1 MTKKE
6 FKPSEADILASLIK
20 RSGKTEMVSA
30 SIQRSHRFPLHLFTK
45 IENMAR
51 MADVSVST
59 IINQLIEV
67 GIESVKL
74 NLTDKEIEEINIISP
89 EQLDRPFKQI
99 NTFKEN
105 NSKK

>member
-1 MTKKE
+1 MQNE
-6 FKPSEADILASLIK
+6 SYKPTEAEILASLIK
-20 RSGKTEMVSA
+20 RSGHMEMASA

-51 MADVSVST
+51 MADVSVSA

-74 NLTDKEIEEINIISP
+74 NLSEKEIEEIDFISP
-89 EQLDRPFKQI
+89 EQLDRPIKQLS
-99 NTFKEN
+99 TYKEIKN
-105 NSKK
+105 KK